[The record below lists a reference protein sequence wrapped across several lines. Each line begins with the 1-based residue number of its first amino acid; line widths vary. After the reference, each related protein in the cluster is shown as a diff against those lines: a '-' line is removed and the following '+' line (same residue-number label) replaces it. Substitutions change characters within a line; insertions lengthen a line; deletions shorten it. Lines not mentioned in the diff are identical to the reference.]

1 MSEDFFQH
9 IASNEVVED
18 RFAWIDD
25 ELLRQNI
32 AIYMRYI
39 IFLLN
44 CSEEKHIGTLKY
56 SLYKNILIYTAS
68 IVEGI
73 LSYAIDKEIE
83 SGRSSAKILGKGIK
97 YNSLAKV
104 NDPKYTTDLEKLHIM
119 KVTQYDKYGTKD
131 RVDFKDL
138 THAAKKAGILD
149 QQLYDRAEGLRNK
162 RNTIH
167 LSLLTES
174 SDDYFDK
181 EKVDE
186 AFNCAGDVI
195 KAVESLTLATT

>member
-9 IASNEVVED
+9 IASNEVVEN

-25 ELLRQNI
+25 ELLRQNV

-44 CSEEKHIGTLKY
+44 CSEEEHIGTLKY

-73 LSYAIDKEIE
+73 LSYAINKEIE
-83 SGRSSAKILGKGIK
+83 SGGSSAKILGKGIK
-97 YNSLAKV
+97 YSSLAV
-104 NDPKYTTDLEKLHIM
+104 VRDPSYTTSLEKLHIM
-119 KVTQYDKYGTKD
+119 KVTKYDKYGTKD

-138 THAAKKAGILD
+138 THAAKQAGILD
-149 QQLYDRAEGLRNK
+149 QRLYDRAEGLRNK

-167 LSLLTES
+167 LSLLTVN

-181 EKVDE
+181 EEVDE
-186 AFNCAGDVI
+186 AFSCAGDVI
-195 KAVESLTLATT
+195 KVIERLSQTS

>member
-9 IASNEVVED
+9 IASNEVVEK

-25 ELLRQNI
+25 GLLRQNI

-73 LSYAIDKEIE
+73 LSYAIEKEIE
-83 SGRSSAKILGKGIK
+83 SGRSPKKILGKGIK
-97 YNSLAKV
+97 YSSLAVVK
-104 NDPKYTTDLEKLHIM
+104 DPSYTTDLEKLHIM
-119 KVTQYDKYGTKD
+119 KVIRYDKYGTKD
-131 RVDFKDL
+131 RIDFKDL
-138 THAAKKAGILD
+138 THAAKTAGILD
-149 QQLYDRAEGLRNK
+149 EQLYERAESLRSK

-167 LSLLTES
+167 LSLLTEN
-174 SDDYFDK
+174 SDDYFAK
-181 EKVDE
+181 EQVDE
-186 AFNCAGDVI
+186 AFNCASEVI
-195 KAVESLTLATT
+195 GVIERLHSSA